1 MQLSISGVLAKLQ
14 SAVQQSMSDVTG
26 IPFAWKLRSDY
37 SFLWMWNKNSSRFRK
52 TSLFSDAILKAKT
65 VNLAA
70 LIRSRA
76 RQHSRLTWIRNRDAC
91 TKLFML
97 HTSNRRRKLFILS
110 LKVDTGL
117 ATTQQHKQEV
127 VFNHFV
133 SLLGRTQTR
142 LVALNW
148 SHLGYEQQDLSNL
161 EDLFEE
167 DEIKKVIMQLPNEKA
182 PGPHGFIGLFY
193 KKYWPII
200 RMDLLELLEAPR
212 AFHSLR
218 TQRLDLINEANVVL
232 LPKAPDATT
241 ITKFRPISLINSLAK
256 IITKVL
262 DDRLAPRL
270 NDLVSTCQ
278 NAFIKKRCIHDNFL
292 YVQSVIKGLHKT
304 KRSAL
309 FIKLDISKAFDSVSW
324 IFLLETL

>member
-1 MQLSISGVLAKLQ
+1 MLGFYETVQAAWAQPVNTQDPILRMHVKLIRTAKALKMWRRQSLGNLPLRLEIAKRLLLMDVEQEQRPLSQDELV
-14 SAVQQSMSDVTG
+14 
-26 IPFAWKLRSDY
+26 
-37 SFLWMWNKNSSRFRK
+37 FRRY
-52 TSLFSDAILKAKT
+52 LKAKT
-65 VNLAA
+65 VDLAA

-76 RQHSRLTWIRNRDAC
+76 RQHSRLTWIRNGDAC
-91 TKLFML
+91 TKFFML
-97 HTSNRRRKLFILS
+97 HASNRRRKLFILS

-148 SHLGYEQQDLSNL
+148 SHLGYERQDLNNL

-167 DEIKKVIMQLPNEKA
+167 DEIKKVIIQLPNEKA
-182 PGPHGFIGLFY
+182 PSPNGFIGLFY
-193 KKYWPII
+193 KKCWPII
-200 RMDLLELLEAPR
+200 RVDLLEALR

-218 TQRLDLINEANVVL
+218 TQRLDLINETNVVL
-232 LPKAPDATT
+232 LPKEPDAAT
-241 ITKFRPISLINSLAK
+241 ITEFRPISLINSLAK

-262 DDRLAPRL
+262 ADRLAPRL

-292 YVQSVIKGLHKT
+292 YGTERHQSFT
-304 KRSAL
+304 
-309 FIKLDISKAFDSVSW
+309 
-324 IFLLETL
+324 